1 MCQAKPY
8 VLCLVE
14 TSTLERLHTSAMTS
28 ENMAQIQR
36 RLCHLPP
43 GCFSAFVSSC
53 VMGPI
58 PTLGLLGK
66 NCHRSGLLDFAYSQ
80 LGCTA
85 GNTREVSR
93 KLTSNHSA
101 CSAPEIKLEANTCC
115 FMRSDAPHRS
125 TVPGVQL
132 WLVDCRTPSQEG
144 WEGATGH
151 SAEHSLF
158 PAEWNSALIVTL
170 GLGSM

>member
-101 CSAPEIKLEANTCC
+101 CSEPEMKLEANTCC

-132 WLVDCRTPSQEG
+132 WLVDCHTPSQEG
-144 WEGATGH
+144 WGGATGH
-151 SAEHSLF
+151 CR
-158 PAEWNSALIVTL
+158 ALTL
-170 GLGSM
+170 PG